1 MGPAH
6 RQARRLGSG
15 LGVVAALVLGAAP
28 AAESASRQAQPAASA
43 PQPASHGGGVAG
55 AMSAAAPSPD
65 DRVAA
70 ALNQIGMV
78 TCAAAVEHAARF
90 LFEDGEANFTVQP
103 LGPDANRWPTVI
115 VIESAHA
122 AMGQHRLTTLTVSP
136 GPTCAGFYEQVVNW
150 AMPCDQVQATM
161 FAAFK
166 TPQLMLHEVRVSELS
181 PGVQL
186 YLMPSA
192 GGCTSVKKELFR

>member
-1 MGPAH
+1 MGRP
-6 RQARRLGSG
+6 SG
-15 LGVVAALVLGAAP
+15 LALALALAAAP
-28 AAESASRQAQPAASA
+28 AAQAASRQAPPAAV
-43 PQPASHGGGVAG
+43 QPASPAGGGVAG
-55 AMSAAAPSPD
+55 AMATATPTPD
-65 DRVAA
+65 DRLAA
-70 ALNQIGMV
+70 ALHQIGMV
-78 TCAAAVEHAARF
+78 TCAGAVEHAARF

-150 AMPCDQVQATM
+150 PMPCDQVQATM

-166 TPQLMLHEVRVSELS
+166 TPQLLLRQVRVSELS

-186 YLMPSA
+186 YLMPAS